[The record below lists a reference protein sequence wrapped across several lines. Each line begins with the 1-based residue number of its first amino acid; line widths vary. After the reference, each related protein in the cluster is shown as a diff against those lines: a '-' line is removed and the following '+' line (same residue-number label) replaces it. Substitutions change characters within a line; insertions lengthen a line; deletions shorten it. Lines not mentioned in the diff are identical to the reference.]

1 MDFKT
6 DADFK
11 DKNHAILKYSNS
23 FNKLIISDF
32 MQIKGSA
39 HRT

>member
-11 DKNHAILKYSNS
+11 DKNDAILKYSNS
-23 FNKLIISDF
+23 FNKLIRSGRY
-32 MQIKGSA
+32 K
-39 HRT
+39 